1 MERRAVFDG
10 LAERPVSR
18 FAAPFAHGIER
29 NDLPVDAGA
38 GRDPVFIETFSI
50 IGILDI
56 ADEWACESRFGRFPL
71 EFADQTAIDF
81 LRVFVRSRFE
91 NLFDAVPV
99 AEPEAIPSSTDTDD
113 AANVLIAVVKGV
125 GVDLDTGCTGSSG
138 FLDCVN
144 IVLLRAW

>member
-1 MERRAVFDG
+1 MERRAATDC
-10 LAERPVSR
+10 LAETPVGR
-18 FAAPFAHGIER
+18 FAAVSPHGIER

-38 GRDPVFIETFSI
+38 GRDPVFIETFSV

-56 ADEWACESRFGRFPL
+56 ADERACESRFGRFPL

-99 AEPEAIPSSTDTDD
+99 AEPEAIPSSANTDN
-113 AANVLIAVVKGV
+113 AANVLIAVVKQASASTLILDVQGV
-125 GVDLDTGCTGSSG
+125 RG
-138 FLDCVN
+138 FW
-144 IVLLRAW
+144 IA